1 MMETIIQQL
10 ASYSE
15 TIFMFLWLPVLI
27 WTALAAFG
35 WTVLR
40 VLPNLHPQYH
50 YRGRLAIILSLPAG
64 LIALCAIQIIEKN
77 WYTESAAATLKFV
90 TLSSPVDFQTV
101 TVIADRIE
109 IIHWTEWAF
118 VIGLMILMAGT
129 FLFAFRFLK
138 QWLGL
143 KRLKESLHLNRI
155 ETLHNLDKENRRI
168 ATDFNR
174 GIYLAFSE
182 VDIVPV
188 TFGFRQPVI
197 LLPES
202 LRNNSVKMNLAIR
215 HELTHI
221 TENDFI
227 SHSVV
232 LLTQLLFWYHPLV
245 HLYKNELADY
255 REMRCDSMVLSEGD
269 VSRKKYASLLLE
281 LMPMPVINKELS
293 INMAQETSNLKKRI
307 QMIVQNN
314 LNKPVPKRAS
324 LAIFAIA
331 LLGTAIAMAC
341 TDLQTQQI
349 FDNEEL
355 NLLTDVDYDGTRGY
369 HQILIFMSDEE
380 QAKRHLNEITQLQ
393 NLHPGHIMSIEVL
406 KGDAAIERYGDRGA
420 DGVIQINTNLSE
432 ESYNRVLAT
441 LGMNQVD
448 LSLNN
453 PYESEEIFVVVEQ
466 MPELIGGLESIQ
478 REMRYPETARRAGIE
493 GRVYVQFVVDEEGN
507 VAYPRVTRGI
517 GGGADE
523 EALRVVSQA
532 KFRPAM
538 QRGMPV
544 KVHYT
549 LPIFFRLPESERNQT
564 IQPATSV
571 NIENPTVL
579 ERELKAEIQRT
590 GNIINGRILDSESN
604 QPLAGANII
613 IDGSSIGA
621 STNHEGRFTL
631 ELTENES
638 LAIIVSYIGYSR
650 TQINL

>member
-1 MMETIIQQL
+1 MLL
-10 ASYSE
+10 A
-15 TIFMFLWLPVLI
+15 
-27 WTALAAFG
+27 
-35 WTVLR
+35 
-40 VLPNLHPQYH
+40 
-50 YRGRLAIILSLPAG
+50 LPAG
-64 LIALCAIQIIEKN
+64 LIALTALQGFSSLFMSQSTAEA
-77 WYTESAAATLKFV
+77 SLKFV
-90 TLSSPVDFQTV
+90 TFTAPP
-101 TVIADRIE
+101 IE
-109 IIHWTEWAF
+109 ITLLPETTAVISMTEWLYFGIALIF
-118 VIGLMILMAGT
+118 GAGMTVYLLSFAIQWVQMI
-129 FLFAFRFLK
+129 
-138 QWLGL
+138 
-143 KRLKESLHLNRI
+143 RLKKNVPLFTLQQSGNIDKSNLELAASHPRI
-155 ETLHNLDKENRRI
+155 IRTGFLEETI
-168 ATDFNR
+168 
-174 GIYLAFSE
+174 I
-182 VDIVPV
+182 PV
-188 TFGFRQPVI
+188 TFGYRNPVI
-197 LLPES
+197 LLPAT
-202 LRNNSVKMNLAIR
+202 LRNDNEKLNLAVK

-221 TENDFI
+221 SQNDFI
-227 SHSVV
+227 THSLV
-232 LLTQLLFWYHPLV
+232 LVTQLFFWYHPFIHMFKKELV
-245 HLYKNELADY
+245 DY
-255 REMRCDSMVLSEGD
+255 REMRCDTLVLSGKN
-269 VSRKKYASLLLE
+269 VSPKKYASLLLE
-281 LMPMPVINKELS
+281 LLPMTNVNKELS
-293 INMAQETSNLKKRI
+293 VNMAQETSNLKKRI

-380 QAKRHLNEITQLQ
+380 QANRHLNEISQLQ
-393 NLHPGHIMSIEVL
+393 NLHPGHIISIEVL

-448 LSLNN
+448 LSLND
-453 PYESEEIFVVVEQ
+453 PYETEEIFVIVEQ

-544 KVHYT
+544 KVHFT
-549 LPIFFRLPESERNQT
+549 LPIFFRLPERERNQT

-579 ERELKAEIQRT
+579 EREMKAEIQRT
-590 GNIINGRILDSESN
+590 GNIINGRILDLESN
-604 QPLAGANII
+604 QPLVGANII